1 MKIVEMD
8 KLNEIM
14 NEYLPHWEMSELHKS
29 MVAVDYV
36 EQFSVKDIEA
46 FIEFCKENDMED
58 KITPTIAHDIN
69 GTYDDCFLPKTT
81 GYYKGDK

>member
-8 KLNEIM
+8 KLKEIM

-29 MVAVDYV
+29 MVAVDYA
-36 EQFSVKDIEA
+36 EQFSVRDIEA